1 VKEAIETDGVVRHGL
16 EMGLINQRALARH
29 IQVATHEKYSFE
41 AILSAIRRY
50 PIKEGSARER
60 SLGKMIKKL
69 SMKNNVV
76 EVSVRNR
83 PEMQVIMARFASEM
97 NYAAGETFWLVSTP
111 EILGITIDSN
121 NEARL
126 NAKLAKQDI
135 LARLENLAEIVIEM
149 SGILYVHGVIS
160 AVTTQLA
167 VNDVNIIGIV
177 GAGHQHPVTGIER
190 VMITVDEK
198 DLLRAYQ
205 SLERLSKAK

>member
-1 VKEAIETDGVVRHGL
+1 
-16 EMGLINQRALARH
+16 MGLVNQRALARY
-29 IQVATHEKYSFE
+29 IQVATHETYTFE

-50 PIKEGSARER
+50 PVKEGSARE
-60 SLGKMIKKL
+60 SNFGKMISKI
-69 SMKNNVV
+69 SMKNKVV

-83 PEMQVIMARFASEM
+83 PEMQLIMARFAGEM

-121 NEARL
+121 NEAKL
-126 NAKLAKQDI
+126 SAKLAKQDI
-135 LARLENLAEIVIEM
+135 LGRLENLAEIVIEM
-149 SGILYVHGVIS
+149 PEILHIPGVIS

-205 SLERLSKAK
+205 SLERLSKGK